1 MTDRLTDDIA
11 TRERVVL
18 GRSGLSVSRLCLGTA
33 GWSDER
39 SPEPDSLATGLRFVD
54 SPLNFIDTSNNYGES
69 ETRIGTLIARLGGQ
83 LPPGVILQTKLDRD
97 PVTND
102 FSASRMRRS
111 LDESLE
117 RLGIDRL
124 PLLYLHDPENTSFD
138 FAMSTGGPIEQLVAF
153 RDAGIVDHI
162 GISGAPVDLLTRFV
176 DTGIFDVLITHS
188 RYTLVDRAASGLIEH
203 ANENGLGVL
212 NAAPFGGGI
221 LSTYPLAFTRYGYVE
236 APASVRQAAEAMG
249 ALLQSRGIP
258 LAAAALQFS
267 MRNPAIHSTI
277 VGALTPEQ
285 LDGLLRLSNF
295 PIPHETWAELDELAP
310 HASTWLS

>member
-1 MTDRLTDDIA
+1 MTDRLTDEIA
-11 TRERVVL
+11 TQDRVIL

-33 GWSDER
+33 GWSDQR
-39 SPEPDSLATGLRFVD
+39 SPEPDSIATGLRFVD
-54 SPLNFIDTSNNYGES
+54 SPLNFMDTSNNYGES
-69 ETRIGTLIARLGGQ
+69 ESRIGTLISQLGGQ
-83 LPPGVILQTKLDRD
+83 LPSGTILQTKLDRD

-111 LDESLE
+111 LDESLG
-117 RLGIDRL
+117 RLGVDRL
-124 PLLYLHDPENTSFD
+124 PLLYLHDPENTSYD
-138 FAMSTGGPIEQLVAF
+138 FAMSAGGPVEQLIAF
-153 RDAGIVDHI
+153 RDAGIVENI

-188 RYTLVDRAASGLIEH
+188 RYTLVDRAASDLIEH
-203 ANENGLGVL
+203 ANEKGLGVL

-236 APASVRQAAEAMG
+236 APASVRHAAESMG
-249 ALLQSRGIP
+249 DMLQSRGIP

-277 VGALTPEQ
+277 VGALTPDQ
-285 LDGLLRLSNF
+285 LDGLLQLSSY
-295 PIPHETWAELDELAP
+295 PIPHETWDELDELAP